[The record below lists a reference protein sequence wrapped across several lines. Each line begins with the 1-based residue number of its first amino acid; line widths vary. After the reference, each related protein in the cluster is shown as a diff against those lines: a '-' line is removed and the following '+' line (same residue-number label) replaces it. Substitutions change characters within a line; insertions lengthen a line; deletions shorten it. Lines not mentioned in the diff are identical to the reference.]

1 MNMRFKNTDV
11 KQIRGSRV
19 ALWQNGLL
27 LVQTDLRLEAAEQF
41 YRLPGGRMEADE
53 APAECAAREF
63 QEEIGLPVRIGAL
76 WYVGEN
82 LYLRRG
88 RPVQEIIFYFQGS
101 TETPLPEGDPIATR
115 ESHLSAVLLPPSRL
129 MQERCLPP
137 RLFAR
142 LLEDGSE
149 GPRQIA
155 YIREGGF

>member
-1 MNMRFKNTDV
+1 MKFKNTDV

-19 ALWQNGLL
+19 VLWQNGLL
-27 LVQTDLRLEAAEQF
+27 LVQTDLRLEASEQF
-41 YRLPGGRMEADE
+41 YRLPGGRLETDE
-53 APAECAAREF
+53 TPAECAAREF
-63 QEEIGLPVRIGAL
+63 QEEMGIPVRIGAL

-82 LYLRRG
+82 LYLRRA

-101 TETPLPEGDPIATR
+101 TETLLPEGDPIATR
-115 ESHLSAVLLPPSRL
+115 ESYLSALLLPLSRL
-129 MQERCLPP
+129 RQERCLPP

-149 GPRQIA
+149 GPAQFA